1 MFPSEV
7 SLLNNPLI
15 QDSFFVVLDGNFAP
29 RRCKRTPVKTLIFF
43 RAGHKYWQKKVFC
56 YYPCLHSFME
66 KAIAYF
72 KIISVP
78 SLLST
83 STVWGWSTSSLCSWR
98 NFLTQLQENVASFV
112 RGNSTLSSLMS
123 YCFRNA
129 VYQSGLESAC
139 NGEIHVLT
147 RAATWLSPQNFR
159 FVPSLHQMLRIGRD
173 CCGSF
178 PKQVDGELVHFI
190 SMS

>member
-1 MFPSEV
+1 MEILPQGGIRGLPWRLLF
-7 SLLNNPLI
+7 SLELATNTGRRKSSVITL
-15 QDSFFVVLDGNFAP
+15 VYTVL
-29 RRCKRTPVKTLIFF
+29 CKRLLLI
-43 RAGHKYWQKKVFC
+43 
-56 YYPCLHSFME
+56 
-66 KAIAYF
+66 F
-72 KIISVP
+72 KIISFP

-98 NFLTQLQENVASFV
+98 NFLTQLQENAASFV

-173 CCGSF
+173 CCRIL
-178 PKQVDGELVHFI
+178 PKTGWWRIGPLYFYELEL
-190 SMS
+190 SLGT